1 MPQKPNK
8 LSRFWQELKR
18 RRVIHV
24 ITVYASASF
33 VIIDLV
39 GNLKEPLNLPPL
51 LPTIL
56 IIILAVGF
64 PLAVLLSW
72 IYDLTSEGIEKTK
85 PLSEIREE
93 KRTAVPNAWKVATYV
108 SFVVIIG
115 LVSYNIVTG
124 TRSLHPGDIQSLAIL
139 PFNNL
144 TGDEQLDWAAAAMHS
159 ILNGDM
165 GKVGG
170 LRVLSNTTSKA
181 IKDANMTVPDI
192 AERYNLD
199 ALLEGTLTCYG
210 DMVCT
215 QFKVINT
222 YPEEKVLWTE
232 EYMVEKN
239 QLLIFNSQIIKKIAQ
254 KLKIRLT
261 PQEETLLAES
271 MVVDPEAYD
280 AYLGGRY
287 MLDQANPQSLTAAI
301 DSFKKAVEIEP
312 AWAAPYA
319 GLAEVGAM
327 KNHFELGS
335 ASDNLPMTY
344 ENLNKALELDPN
356 SVGAH
361 YTKALTAFEIEFDWG
376 KAEKE
381 FLTAIDLNPSHV
393 RSHGFYADMLSKLR
407 RTDEALYHGKISEE
421 LDPENPFTLTI
432 YAFVLKMNGKCQ
444 EALYY
449 LEKGLSI
456 DPDNLI
462 LAQLSIEIYACLG
475 DYEKAFAVWKGM
487 ANPFWEEYGVAALFE
502 RVFRERGWIALIK
515 EVIRADEEV
524 WKKDGRTHV
533 WSLAGRYV
541 IVGKYD
547 KAMDIY
553 ETFYNNTNHYTRLQG
568 LSAKSFYEKMK
579 GNQRYLALLE
589 KLNLPTSDD

>member
-1 MPQKPNK
+1 MAQKQNK

-24 ITVYASASF
+24 VTVYASASF

-64 PLAVLLSW
+64 PLAVILSW
-72 IYDLTSEGIEKTK
+72 IYGLTSEGVEKTK
-85 PLSEIREE
+85 PLDGIHDDQ
-93 KRTAVPNAWKVATYV
+93 KRTIPNAWKIATIA

-115 LVSYNIVTG
+115 LVTYNIAAG
-124 TRSLHPGDIQSLAIL
+124 TRGLRPGDIQSLAIL
-139 PFNNL
+139 PFDNF
-144 TGDEQLDWAAAAMHS
+144 TGDEQLDWVADAMHS
-159 ILNGDM
+159 SLIGDM
-165 GKVGG
+165 GRKASG
-170 LRVLSNTTSKA
+170 LRVLGKMTSKA
-181 IKDANMTVPDI
+181 YKEKNMTATEI
-192 AERYNLD
+192 AERD
-199 ALLEGTLTCYG
+199 HVEALVEPTLTCYG
-210 DMVCT
+210 DMVCIQVRAIT
-215 QFKVINT
+215 TF
-222 YPEEKVLWTE
+222 PEEKQLWAE
-232 EYMVEKN
+232 DYMVDKSQILN
-239 QLLIFNSQIIKKIAQ
+239 LWNQIIKNVANE
-254 KLKIRLT
+254 LKVNLT
-261 PQEETLLAES
+261 PQEETLLADTKII
-271 MVVDPEAYD
+271 DPEAYD

-287 MLDQANPQSLTAAI
+287 MLDQANTQSLPAAI
-301 DSFKKAVEIEP
+301 DSFKKAVEIESE
-312 AWAAPYA
+312 WGAPYA
-319 GLAEVGAM
+319 GLAEAGAM

-356 SVGAH
+356 SVEAH
-361 YTKALTAFEIEFDWG
+361 YTKALTAFEIEFDWK
-376 KAEKE
+376 KAEQE

-407 RTDEALYHGKISEE
+407 RTDKALYHGKKSEE

-432 YAFVLKMNGKCQ
+432 YVYVLLMNGKCQ

-456 DPDNLI
+456 DPDHPIFPLTG
-462 LAQLSIEIYACLG
+462 IYECLG
-475 DYEKAFAVWKGM
+475 EYDKAFEAWKGRVYPLW
-487 ANPFWEEYGVAALFE
+487 NEYGVAESFE
-502 RVFRERGWIALIK
+502 KAFREHGWIAFIEEL
-515 EVIRADEEV
+515 IRADEEV
-524 WKKDGRTHV
+524 WKKDGHMHL
-533 WSLAGRYV
+533 WSQAGRYV
-541 IVGKYD
+541 TVGKYE

-553 ETFYNNTNHYTRLQG
+553 ETFYNNNNHYTRLPE
-568 LSAKSFYEKMK
+568 LSAKSVYEKMK